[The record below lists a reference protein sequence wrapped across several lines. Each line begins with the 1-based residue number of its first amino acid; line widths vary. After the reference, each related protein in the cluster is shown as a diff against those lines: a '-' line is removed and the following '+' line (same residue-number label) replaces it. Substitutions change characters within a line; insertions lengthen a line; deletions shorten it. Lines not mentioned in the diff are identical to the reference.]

1 LGEVAGRKKRLEQ
14 RPDGKRRK
22 GMVIGVMSLSTRRK
36 LVETFVGTARNVIAS
51 HPSRLHA
58 AKWLE
63 NQDRDR

>member
-1 LGEVAGRKKRLEQ
+1 
-14 RPDGKRRK
+14 
-22 GMVIGVMSLSTRRK
+22 MVIGVMSLSTRRK